1 MKNNIKEFHQQI
13 ENDQI
18 GGEISDKEMLLKLSN
33 WSTFPR
39 LYMARDV
46 PKNIDL
52 YRRRVK
58 INGMLIELHVF
69 DVCNGEITLEA
80 LKHPEDVE
88 FLSRK

>member
-1 MKNNIKEFHQQI
+1 
-13 ENDQI
+13 
-18 GGEISDKEMLLKLSN
+18 
-33 WSTFPR
+33 
-39 LYMARDV
+39 MARDV